1 MEILSRQ
8 DYNNLEFEEKCHYI
22 NKAISEFGTR
32 AKAYKNLAIPKST
45 VASMMKSHDYI
56 FDETLKQFIHRE
68 NIEQS
73 MEHRNTI
80 EQSMEHRNTIE
91 QSMEHRNTIEQS
103 MEHRGSIVAAEKKDV
118 IINKLCVEWDILER
132 IIEDYK
138 YKNNHEIIEVDTS
151 VTLNDIPDSSTKR
164 INLDINEEVWNDFRA
179 YIKDKHK
186 GVSQRKMVE
195 IALLQYM
202 KDKR

>member
-73 MEHRNTI
+73 MEHRKAKDYP
-80 EQSMEHRNTIE
+80 MEHREN
-91 QSMEHRNTIEQS
+91 IEQS

-186 GVSQRKMVE
+186 GVSQRNMVE

>member
-8 DYNNLEFEEKCHYI
+8 DYNNLKFEEKCHYI

-73 MEHRNTI
+73 MEHRKAKDY
-80 EQSMEHRNTIE
+80 
-91 QSMEHRNTIEQS
+91 SMEHRNTIEQS

-151 VTLNDIPDSSTKR
+151 VTLNDIPESVSKR
-164 INLDINEEVWNDFRA
+164 INLDINEKVWNNFKS
-179 YIKDKHK
+179 YINTNHK
-186 GVSQRKMVE
+186 GVSQRNMVE

>member
-68 NIEQS
+68 N
-73 MEHRNTI
+73 
-80 EQSMEHRNTIE
+80 IE

-186 GVSQRKMVE
+186 GVSQRNMVE

>member
-73 MEHRNTI
+73 MEHRM
-80 EQSMEHRNTIE
+80 SIE

-118 IINKLCVEWDILER
+118 IINKVWVELNILER
-132 IIEDYK
+132 IILDYK
-138 YKNNHEIIEVDTS
+138 
-151 VTLNDIPDSSTKR
+151 
-164 INLDINEEVWNDFRA
+164 
-179 YIKDKHK
+179 
-186 GVSQRKMVE
+186 
-195 IALLQYM
+195 
-202 KDKR
+202 

>member
-73 MEHRNTI
+73 MEHRKAKDYP
-80 EQSMEHRNTIE
+80 
-91 QSMEHRNTIEQS
+91 MEHRNTIEQS

-186 GVSQRKMVE
+186 GVSQRNMVE